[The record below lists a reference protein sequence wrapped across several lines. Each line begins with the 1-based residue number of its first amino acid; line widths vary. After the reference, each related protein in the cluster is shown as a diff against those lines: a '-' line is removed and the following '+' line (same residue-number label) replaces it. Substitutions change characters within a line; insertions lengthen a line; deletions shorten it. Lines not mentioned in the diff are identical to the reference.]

1 MITDSNGN
9 VFSVDDKEDGFSFG
23 SIYFFVAL
31 TNGIMFL
38 KQQTAGTIS
47 RGDYSEGTLRQAA
60 ALKLLHESIQFH
72 LKVLNLKPGDP
83 VCLAQFLKTIKNKP
97 TGEKQLI
104 YLAISAIGDDF
115 SNQALALEE
124 LRQDLLK
131 DEDLAALQAKID
143 ESNAMASADPLEG
156 LNLATEKL
164 ESLVNESQA
173 KKGN

>member
-1 MITDSNGN
+1 MITDANGN
-9 VFSVDDKEDGFSFG
+9 TINVDIKEEGFSFG
-23 SIYFFVAL
+23 SVYFFVAM

-38 KQQTAGTIS
+38 KQQTAGIIA

-97 TGEKQLI
+97 EGEKQLI
-104 YLAISAIGDDF
+104 YLAISSIGEDF
-115 SNQALALEE
+115 SNQALAIEE
-124 LRQDLLK
+124 LRQDLLA
-131 DEDLAALQAKID
+131 DEDLASLQAKID
-143 ESNAMASADPLEG
+143 EASSMASTDPLEG

-164 ESLVNESQA
+164 ESLVSEAQA